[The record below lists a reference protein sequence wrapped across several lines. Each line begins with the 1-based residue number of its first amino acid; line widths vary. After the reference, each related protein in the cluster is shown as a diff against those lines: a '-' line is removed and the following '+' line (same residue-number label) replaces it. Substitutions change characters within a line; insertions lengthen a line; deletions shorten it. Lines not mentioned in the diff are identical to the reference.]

1 MQKYGRLVI
10 KNIVLDSLVCSG
22 DSLILDEASPRTHK
36 SKIINESLY
45 VRIYVQLFYKHF
57 LYQKKIIFLLSILKI
72 SAQNFE

>member
-36 SKIINESLY
+36 PKIVNESLY

-57 LYQKKIIFLLSILKI
+57 HISIIDTENF
-72 SAQNFE
+72 SAKF